1 VRLSVAKFFSA
12 GAGGLVGSSPAPDP
26 DEKILN
32 CYRLA
37 DRFKQNPAVFL
48 NMPLS
53 EVSLHLAYTI
63 RLIEAQNAARTYAH
77 EHGEDE

>member
-1 VRLSVAKFFSA
+1 V
-12 GAGGLVGSSPAPDP
+12 
-26 DEKILN
+26 ILN

-53 EVSLHLAYTI
+53 EVNLHLSFTI
-63 RLIEAQNAARTYAH
+63 MLVEAQDAARARR
-77 EHGEDE
+77 EEE